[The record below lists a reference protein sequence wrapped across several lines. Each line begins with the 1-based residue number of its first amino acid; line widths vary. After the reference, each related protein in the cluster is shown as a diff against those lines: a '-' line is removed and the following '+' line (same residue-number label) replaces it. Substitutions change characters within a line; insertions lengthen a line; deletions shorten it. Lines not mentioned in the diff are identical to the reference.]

1 MKSSWNCVFNL
12 FFVLSVTQLLYM
24 WPPWNCPQIFFTS
37 QSVCKVNENKKV
49 KKRTHSVVIKFEF
62 ILNGGS
68 WGIIYNTDR
77 HNYRHLMNS
86 NVSMALK
93 GCSSTSWRLGI
104 FTCIFIYTWPALGW
118 VLYQCNRWYHKVR
131 GLFLGL
137 LGVMNLLGK
146 WTGKWWKEKLIV
158 YLI

>member
-1 MKSSWNCVFNL
+1 MRLYTCTAWWSLVETVFSIFFCVISDTTTL
-12 FFVLSVTQLLYM
+12 YVTSLEL
-24 WPPWNCPQIFFTS
+24 PSNFFTS

-68 WGIIYNTDR
+68 WGMFYNIDR
-77 HNYRHLMNS
+77 HNYRHLMNT

-118 VLYQCNRWYHKVR
+118 VLYQCNR
-131 GLFLGL
+131 
-137 LGVMNLLGK
+137 
-146 WTGKWWKEKLIV
+146 
-158 YLI
+158 